1 MAMKITRLTTHW
13 TADEADTVMAFLDEL
28 RDTLWECYGEQIIDM
43 RRNALTNTERDT
55 RQAELLFDDDDI
67 GC

>member
-1 MAMKITRLTTHW
+1 MTMKITRLTTYW
-13 TADEADTVMAFLDEL
+13 TTDEADTVVAFLDEL
-28 RDTLWECYGEQIIDM
+28 RDTLWECYGDQITEM

-67 GC
+67 GF